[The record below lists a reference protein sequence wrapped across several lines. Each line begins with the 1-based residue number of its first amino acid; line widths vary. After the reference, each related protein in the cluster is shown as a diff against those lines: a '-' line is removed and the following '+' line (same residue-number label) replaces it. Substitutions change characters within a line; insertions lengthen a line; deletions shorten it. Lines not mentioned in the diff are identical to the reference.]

1 MIFIGSDLDVVQTA
15 LIIDVM
21 NITINSTLHF
31 DIVSDCILSCVLIIL

>member
-1 MIFIGSDLDVVQTA
+1 MIFIGSDLDVVQTV

-21 NITINSTLHF
+21 NITINSTLCF